1 MTTKRWRI
9 VADLSA
15 LALISALVGG
25 LVGRRMA
32 RTELEARNNPMN
44 WNEHV
49 SHEFDELV
57 HPSPEQR
64 PRVQAHLERAVR
76 ELQEIRRDTVARS
89 TNVIGRLVAAV
100 EAELTPEQRVRFEKM
115 KPRAGEVDLDVLNT
129 SPDGPHP

>member
-49 SHEFDELV
+49 SHEFEELV

>member
-100 EAELTPEQRVRFEKM
+100 EGELTPEQRVRFEKM

>member
-1 MTTKRWRI
+1 MTAKRWRI

-15 LALISALVGG
+15 LVLVSALVGG
-25 LVGRRMA
+25 LVGRRLA
-32 RTELEARNNPMN
+32 RTELEARNNPKN

-49 SHEFDELV
+49 SHEFEELV
-57 HPSPEQR
+57 RPTPEQR

-100 EAELTPEQRVRFEKM
+100 EAELTPEQRTKFEKM

-129 SPDGPHP
+129 SPAGSRP

>member
-1 MTTKRWRI
+1 MTTNRWRI